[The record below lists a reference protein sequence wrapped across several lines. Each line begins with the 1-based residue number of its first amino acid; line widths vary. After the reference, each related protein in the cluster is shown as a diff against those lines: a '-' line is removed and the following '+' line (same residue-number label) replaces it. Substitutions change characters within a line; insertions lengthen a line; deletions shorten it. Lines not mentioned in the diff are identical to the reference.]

1 MKKLTI
7 MNKFEKLFKLYMEEV
22 STFLKDENKLSD
34 ASSDSTDSTDSADS
48 SDSESSTE
56 VTECNTARNNCS
68 VL

>member
-34 ASSDSTDSTDSADS
+34 TSSDSADS
-48 SDSESSTE
+48 SDSSDSDSSTE

>member
-34 ASSDSTDSTDSADS
+34 TSSDSSDTSSDS
-48 SDSESSTE
+48 SDSDSSTE

>member
-1 MKKLTI
+1 

-34 ASSDSTDSTDSADS
+34 TSSDSTDSADS
-48 SDSESSTE
+48 SYSDSSTE

>member
-1 MKKLTI
+1 

-34 ASSDSTDSTDSADS
+34 TSSDSTDSADS
-48 SDSESSTE
+48 SDSDSSTE